1 MLVTLFII
9 SKVNEQTILRQIS
22 KVNEQ
27 TILRQKLACS
37 YRLIAPLK

>member
-1 MLVTLFII
+1 VTLFII

>member
-1 MLVTLFII
+1 MLVTLFI
-9 SKVNEQTILRQIS
+9 IS

-37 YRLIAPLK
+37 YRLIAPLKF